1 MKSFSPVE
9 IAKRYTTLKN
19 HRIYTMPIVILMPHS
34 RCNCR
39 CVMCD
44 IWKGNNNIQQ
54 LEEAD
59 IEQLI
64 ISLKTLKTKMVVM
77 SGGEALMHLDFFRLC
92 DILRAH
98 KIKIT
103 ILSTGLLLKKY
114 AEEIIAKTNEVI
126 VSLDGSQEVHD
137 KIRNISEAFNKLKDG
152 VAELKNLDKVFRLTA
167 RCVVQKT
174 NFKDLP
180 NIVDAAKDIGLD
192 QISFLNA
199 DVSTDAFNRPNLW
212 EDEKIKEVRLSRDE
226 VDQFKEVIE
235 NLINTHSQ
243 DFKSGFIA
251 ESPNKLRRFY
261 NYYAAFHGLCDFP
274 TVTCNAPWVS
284 AVIEADGSVR
294 PCFFHAKIGNI
305 RDSTLTESINSPG
318 SITFRKK
325 LDTATNPICKK
336 CVCSLNLSP
345 LAKL

>member
-1 MKSFSPVE
+1 MKIFSPVE
-9 IAKRYTTLKN
+9 IVKRYATLKN

-44 IWKGNNNIQQ
+44 IWKGNNNLQQ
-54 LEEAD
+54 LEESD
-59 IEQLI
+59 IEKLLS
-64 ISLKTLKTKMVVM
+64 SLKTFKTKLVVM
-77 SGGEALMHLDFFRLC
+77 SGGEALMHPNFFGLC
-92 DILRAH
+92 DILRSR

-114 AEEIIAKTNEVI
+114 AEEIIAKTDEVI

-137 KIRNISEAFNKLKDG
+137 KIRNIPDTFNKLKEG
-152 VAELKNLDKVFRLTA
+152 VRELKNLNKEYRVTA
-167 RCVVQKT
+167 RCVIQKA

-212 EDEKIKEVRLSRDE
+212 EDEKVGEVKLSLQE
-226 VDQFKEVIE
+226 VAQFKEIIE
-235 NLINTHSQ
+235 NLIKTHSK

-251 ESPNKLRRFY
+251 ESPEKLRRFY

-284 AVIEADGSVR
+284 TVIEADGSVR

-305 RDSTLTESINSPG
+305 RESTLTESINSPG
-318 SITFRKK
+318 SISFRKN
-325 LDTATNPICKK
+325 LDTTTNPICKK

>member
-1 MKSFSPVE
+1 MKIYSPLE
-9 IAKRYTTLKN
+9 IIKRYATIKN
-19 HRIYTMPIVILMPHS
+19 HHIYSMPIVILMPHS

-44 IWKGNNNIQQ
+44 IWKGNNNVQQ
-54 LEEAD
+54 LNESD
-59 IEQLI
+59 IKNLLS
-64 ISLKTLKTKMVVM
+64 SLKKMNTGLVVM
-77 SGGEALMHLDFFRLC
+77 SGGEALMHPNFFRLC
-92 DILRAH
+92 DILRSH

-114 AEEIIAKTNEVI
+114 AEEIIAKTDEVI
-126 VSLDGSQEVHD
+126 VSLDGSHAVHD
-137 KIRNISEAFNKLKDG
+137 LIRNIPEAYNKLKDG
-152 VAELKNLDKVFRLTA
+152 VAELKNLNKAYRITA
-167 RCVVQKT
+167 RCVVQKA
-174 NFKDLP
+174 NFNDLP
-180 NIVDAAKDIGLD
+180 NIIDAAREIGLD

-199 DVSTDAFNRPNLW
+199 DVSTDAFNRPDLW
-212 EDEKIKEVRLSRDE
+212 ADDKVKEVCLSLDE
-226 VDQFKEVIE
+226 VDQFKDIIE

-243 DFKSGFIA
+243 DFKSRFIA
-251 ESPNKLRRFY
+251 ETPEKLQKFY

-274 TVTCNAPWVS
+274 TITCNAPWVS

-305 RDSTLTESINSPG
+305 RDSVLEELINSPA
-318 SITFRKK
+318 SISFREN

-345 LAKL
+345 LVNL

>member
-1 MKSFSPVE
+1 MKVYSPSE
-9 IAKRYTTLKN
+9 IVKRYATLKN
-19 HRIYTMPIVILMPHS
+19 HHIYSMPIVILMTHS

-44 IWKGNNNIQQ
+44 IWKGNNNVQQ
-54 LEEAD
+54 IEESD
-59 IEQLI
+59 IEQLLS
-64 ISLKTLKTKMVVM
+64 SLKKLKTRLVVM
-77 SGGEALMHLDFFRLC
+77 SGGEALMHPNFFRLC
-92 DILRAH
+92 DILSSL

-114 AEEIIAKTNEVI
+114 SKEIIAKTNEVI
-126 VSLDGSQEVHD
+126 VSLDGSQMVHD
-137 KIRNISEAFNKLKDG
+137 KIRNIPEAFKKLEEG
-152 VAELKNLDKVFRLTA
+152 VAELKNLNKQYRVTA
-167 RCVVQKT
+167 RCVIQKV
-174 NFKDLP
+174 NYNDLP
-180 NIVDAAKDIGLD
+180 NIVDAAHKIGLD

-199 DVSTDAFNRPNLW
+199 DISTEAFNRPDLW
-212 EDEKIKEVRLSRDE
+212 NDDKVNEVCLSRDE

-243 DFKSGFIA
+243 DFKSSFIA
-251 ESPNKLRRFY
+251 ESPQKMRKFY

-305 RDSTLTESINSPG
+305 GDSTLTELINSPG
-318 SITFRKK
+318 SISFRKN

-345 LAKL
+345 VAKL

>member
-1 MKSFSPVE
+1 MKIFSPLE
-9 IAKRYTTLKN
+9 IVKRYATLKN

-44 IWKGNNNIQQ
+44 IWKGNNNVQQ
-54 LEEAD
+54 LEESD
-59 IEQLI
+59 IEKLLSSLI
-64 ISLKTLKTKMVVM
+64 TLKTKLVVM
-77 SGGEALMHLDFFRLC
+77 SGGEALMHPKFFRLC
-92 DILRAH
+92 DILRSR

-126 VSLDGSQEVHD
+126 VSLDGSQEIHD
-137 KIRNISEAFNKLKDG
+137 KIRNIPYAFNKLKDG
-152 VAELKNLDKVFRLTA
+152 VAELKNLKKEYRVTA
-167 RCVVQKT
+167 RCVVQKA
-174 NFKDLP
+174 NFNDLP
-180 NIVDAAKDIGLD
+180 NIVDAAHKIGLD

-199 DVSTDAFNRPNLW
+199 DVSTDAFNRPDLW
-212 EDEKIKEVRLSRDE
+212 EDDKIKEVSLSRDE

-243 DFKSGFIA
+243 DFKSGFIS

-305 RDSTLTESINSPG
+305 RDSTLTESLNSSR
-318 SITFRKK
+318 SISFRKN
-325 LDTATNPICKK
+325 LDTSTNPICKK

>member
-1 MKSFSPVE
+1 MKILSPLE
-9 IAKRYTTLKN
+9 IVKRYATLKN
-19 HRIYTMPIVILMPHS
+19 HRIYTMPIIILMPHS

-44 IWKGNNNIQQ
+44 IWKGNNNVQQ
-54 LEEAD
+54 LEESD
-59 IEQLI
+59 VEKLLNSLI
-64 ISLKTLKTKMVVM
+64 TLKTKLVVM
-77 SGGEALMHLDFFRLC
+77 SGGEALMHPNFFRLC
-92 DILRAH
+92 DILRSY

-114 AEEIIAKTNEVI
+114 ANEIIAKTNEVI
-126 VSLDGSQEVHD
+126 VSLDGSKEVHD
-137 KIRNISEAFNKLKDG
+137 KIRNIPEAFNKLKDG
-152 VAELKNLDKVFRLTA
+152 VAEIKNLNKEYRVTA
-167 RCVVQKT
+167 RCVVQKA

-212 EDEKIKEVRLSRDE
+212 EDDKVKEVRLSRDE

-243 DFKSGFIA
+243 DFKIGFIA
-251 ESPNKLRRFY
+251 ESPEKLRRFY
-261 NYYAAFHGLCDFP
+261 NYYAAFHGLCNFP

-305 RDSTLTESINSPG
+305 RDSSLTESLNSSR
-318 SITFRKK
+318 SISFRKN
-325 LDTATNPICKK
+325 LDTSTNPICKK

>member
-1 MKSFSPVE
+1 MKILSPLE
-9 IAKRYTTLKN
+9 IVKRYATLKN

-44 IWKGNNNIQQ
+44 IWKGNNNVQQ
-54 LEEAD
+54 LEESD
-59 IEQLI
+59 IEKLLSSLI
-64 ISLKTLKTKMVVM
+64 TLKTKLVVM
-77 SGGEALMHLDFFRLC
+77 SGGEALMHPNFFRLC
-92 DILRAH
+92 DILRSY

-114 AEEIIAKTNEVI
+114 ANEIIAKTNEVI
-126 VSLDGSQEVHD
+126 VSLDGSKEVHD
-137 KIRNISEAFNKLKDG
+137 KIRNIPEAFNKLKDG
-152 VAELKNLDKVFRLTA
+152 VAELKNLNREYRVTA
-167 RCVVQKT
+167 RCVVQKA

-212 EDEKIKEVRLSRDE
+212 EDDKVKEVRLSRDE

-243 DFKSGFIA
+243 DFKIGFIA
-251 ESPNKLRRFY
+251 ESPEKLRRFY
-261 NYYAAFHGLCDFP
+261 NYYAAFHGLCNFP

-305 RDSTLTESINSPG
+305 RDSTLTESLNSSR
-318 SITFRKK
+318 SISFRKN
-325 LDTATNPICKK
+325 LDTSTNPICKK